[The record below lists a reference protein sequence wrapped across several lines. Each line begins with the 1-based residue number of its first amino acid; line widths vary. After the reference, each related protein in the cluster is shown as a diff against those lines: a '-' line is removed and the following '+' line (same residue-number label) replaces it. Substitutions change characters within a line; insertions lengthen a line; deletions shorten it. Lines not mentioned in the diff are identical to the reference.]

1 MTGWTA
7 KRFWKE
13 AMVDRVDGGFA
24 VRLDGRPVKTPAKT
38 PLVVPTERM
47 AKAIAVEW
55 DAQIGKVRPETMP
68 FTRAANAAL
77 DKVTPQ
83 FDEVV
88 GLLAAYGDTDL
99 LCYRATGPVELVA
112 RQAQAWD
119 PVLDWA
125 AAALDA
131 PLQATAGVVHI
142 AQREPSLARLTVRVA
157 GLTPFQLTGFHD
169 LVALSGSLVLALA
182 VTDEHLDAAEAW
194 RLSRLDEHW
203 QAELW
208 GRDDEADASEA
219 VRHAGFLQAE
229 RFYRLSQ

>member
-1 MTGWTA
+1 MSGWTA

-13 AMVDRVDGGFA
+13 ALVDRVDGGYA

-38 PLVVPTERM
+38 PLVLPTEQM
-47 AKAIAVEW
+47 AQAVAAEW
-55 DAQIGKVRPETMP
+55 DAQTGKVRPETMP

-88 GLLAAYGDTDL
+88 GLLAAYGETDL
-99 LCYRATGPVELVA
+99 LCYRAIGPVELVA

-119 PVLDWA
+119 PLLDWVA
-125 AAALDA
+125 TAQGA
-131 PLQATAGVVHI
+131 PLLATAGVIHI
-142 AQREPSLARLTVRVA
+142 AQPEPSLARLTARVA

-169 LVALSGSLVLALA
+169 LVAISGSLVLALA
-182 VTDEHLDAAEAW
+182 VTDERLDAAEAW

-219 VRHAGFLQAE
+219 VRYAGFLQAE
-229 RFYRLSQ
+229 RFYRFSR